1 MPDISMCPSK
11 DCEARQYCYRATT
24 TPNKFWQ
31 SYFSEQP
38 EKDALVVVGTGKL
51 RLTISACKYF
61 WGIEGNKKLVLYKNI
76 KGRAKLTAAGLRRD
90 NGFVLWND
98 V

>member
-1 MPDISMCPSK
+1 MCPSK
-11 DCEARQYCYRATT
+11 DCKARQYCYRATT

-31 SYFSEQP
+31 SYFCEP
-38 EKDALVVVGTGKL
+38 PKTDALVVIGKG
-51 RLTISACKYF
+51 RLKLAVPACKYF
-61 WGIEGNKKLVLYKNI
+61 WGNDGNKNMVLYKNI

-90 NGFVLWND
+90 NGFVLRND